1 MSENIRENL
10 RVQLDE
16 LESLQAMFYNPGEI
30 KIEDFEVFQSI
41 QDFVCGRNKFVP
53 PCLGYSVNVPIEDDK
68 FEVCISLPSDYPANA
83 PDVFI
88 RNQNLNKTQHVELN
102 KRMENFLTDLPRGEP
117 CIFSAISWLQDQA
130 HTYCKPEIVETCCP
144 PRDEELVRF
153 WIYSHHIYRYC

>member
-1 MSENIRENL
+1 MSESIRENL

-41 QDFVCGRNKFVP
+41 QNFVCGRNKFVP

-102 KRMENFLTDLPRGEP
+102 KRMGKCYT
-117 CIFSAISWLQDQA
+117 IFF
-130 HTYCKPEIVETCCP
+130 
-144 PRDEELVRF
+144 R
-153 WIYSHHIYRYC
+153 

>member
-10 RVQLDE
+10 RIQLDE

-30 KIEDFEVFQSI
+30 KIENLEVFQYI
-41 QDFVCGRNKFVP
+41 KDFVCGRTKIVP

-83 PDVFI
+83 PDMFV

-102 KRMENFLTDLPRGEP
+102 KRMGKCYTIFFLLDNNT
-117 CIFSAISWLQDQA
+117 
-130 HTYCKPEIVETCCP
+130 
-144 PRDEELVRF
+144 
-153 WIYSHHIYRYC
+153 